1 MSGPFVSVANRSR
14 RRLRGRLLVVLAVV
28 VLVGVIA
35 GAFGAVALAERGTIP
50 RGTTIGGVDVGGMSE
65 AEARKAIEQA
75 AARRVAQPI
84 RLVAP
89 DGQLTTTGRAL
100 GARPRVGAALDEA
113 LDTGPVGRVL
123 ARVGV
128 TDGPTLELAYRL
140 GPVRAATLANR
151 IDRRFGDPP
160 RDADAKVTDDTVRLV
175 SGRPGTAVDRGALRS
190 ALVPLPATV
199 ALSIGPAAPVV
210 STGEAR
216 KAATTIEQLLAAPRR
231 VRAEDTEATLTP
243 QRLRS
248 LVRTERADGT
258 LRVVLDPKG
267 LGASLRLRLGRYE
280 LPARDAA
287 FSVDGRR
294 ARVAPSHKGRV
305 LDLERISRSLTT
317 NLASTTHKARFV
329 AQEPSFTTEQAND
342 LGIHELISEFTT
354 YYPCCAPRVGN
365 IQRGAE
371 IMNGTIV
378 RPGRRFSLNE
388 VLGER
393 TTERGFVAAPQI
405 FKGRLEDAVGGGV
418 SQIATT
424 TYNAAF
430 FAGVQIVTHQPH
442 EFYIS
447 RYPMGREATVS
458 WGGPELIWRNDWPAA
473 ILVEAQADADS
484 ITVQLYSSKLG
495 RRVETMTAEPTQ
507 YTAPRTIT
515 VSNPSLAPGATNV
528 VQSAGPSGF
537 LISYTRKV
545 YEGSKL
551 RRNERYTWR
560 YKPENEV
567 VEVGTARPRASAKPP
582 RAAEP
587 AANDDVSAGDDRPR
601 GQPRPETG
609 GR

>member
-1 MSGPFVSVANRSR
+1 VPGPFVSVANRSR
-14 RRLRGRLLVVLAVV
+14 RRLRRSVLLALAVV
-28 VLVGVIA
+28 VLVAVLV

-65 AEARKAIEQA
+65 AEARRAVERA
-75 AARRVAQPI
+75 AARRVTRPI
-84 RLVAP
+84 RLVGP

-113 LDTGPVGRVL
+113 LDSGPVGRAL
-123 ARVGV
+123 ARVGLRS
-128 TDGPTLELAYRL
+128 GPTLELAYRL
-140 GPVRAATLANR
+140 APVRAATLANR

-160 RDADAKVTDDTVRLV
+160 QDADANVTDDAVLV
-175 SGRPGTAVDRGALRS
+175 LSDRPGTAVDRGALRR

-199 ALSIGPAAPVV
+199 ALSIGPADPVV

-216 KAATTIEQLLAAPRR
+216 QAASVIEQLLAAPRH
-231 VRAEDTEATLTP
+231 VRFEDAEATLTP
-243 QRLRS
+243 GRLRS
-248 LVRTERADGT
+248 LVRTDRADGT

-267 LGASLRLRLGRYE
+267 LGASLRLRLGRFE
-280 LPARDAA
+280 VAARDAA
-287 FSVDGRR
+287 FAVDGRR
-294 ARVAPSHKGRV
+294 ARVVPSHKGRV

-317 NLASTTHKARFV
+317 NLASTTHRARFIG
-329 AQEPSFTTEQAND
+329 QEPSLTTEQAD
-342 LGIHELISEFTT
+342 ALGIHELISEFTT

-371 IMNGTIV
+371 IMSGTIV
-378 RPGRRFSLNE
+378 RPGKRFSLNE
-388 VLGER
+388 VLGKR
-393 TTERGFVAAPQI
+393 TTERGFVEAPQI
-405 FKGRLEDAVGGGV
+405 FNGRLEDAVGGGV

-473 ILVEAQADADS
+473 ILVEAHADGDS

-495 RRVETMTAEPTQ
+495 RRVETTTAEPAQ

-515 VSNPSLAPGATNV
+515 VSNPSLPPGTTSV

-560 YKPENEV
+560 YKPENEI
-567 VEVGTARPRASAKPP
+567 VEVGPPKPRAAAKPP
-582 RAAEP
+582 RAAP
-587 AANDDVSAGDDRPR
+587 GAKADRSAGDER
-601 GQPRPETG
+601 
-609 GR
+609 